1 MNSSLIPILDYAL
14 KKAKNIKN
22 KNLENQI
29 EYSQYF
35 TNIDIGQYMASLASS
50 QKIKNKNSLSIV
62 EPGIGSGI
70 LSLSLIKYALSQN
83 ENINKIDLLSFE
95 IDPYLADKTITLLN
109 ELQQNL
115 LKENIT
121 FNFTLK
127 KTNFLYY
134 QSELNCYDFAIINP
148 PYKKIKSNSD
158 LAKYLKNKNISHTN
172 LYSSFLELIITKMDY
187 NSEIISI
194 TPRSFTNGHYFND
207 FRKKIFQISHLKSIN
222 VMDSRKIFD
231 DVLQEFV
238 ICKFSTSLKS
248 LKNEV
253 EVNIVD
259 EKLHALSSNFFKEND
274 IINYHDYYKIRIPIL
289 CSTTNILETKLSDLP
304 FTVSTGPIVDFREG
318 KNFATNTPDLFSI
331 PYIFPEHFNS
341 ENMTIEWPKVN
352 IKKFNYINFDY
363 KIKNKLRAAGNYVVV
378 KRFSSKEE
386 DKRIV
391 ASLIPESVSPSYIAF
406 DNKVNYFHI
415 NKNGLDI
422 NLAKGLC
429 VYLNTET
436 FDNLFREY
444 SGSTQVNVSDLKSLP
459 YPTKDQLLKLHEIF
473 SSVKNADK
481 ALDILLQK

>member
-1 MNSSLIPILDYAL
+1 MKSSLIPILDYAL
-14 KKAKNIKN
+14 EKAKNIKN
-22 KNLENQI
+22 KNLSNQI

-35 TNIDIGQYMASLASS
+35 TSINISQYMASLASS
-50 QKIKNKNSLSIV
+50 KRIKSKNSLSIV

-70 LSLSLIKYALSQN
+70 LSLSLIKYALKQN
-83 ENINKIDLLSFE
+83 ENINKIDILAFE
-95 IDPYLADKTITLLN
+95 IDHYLANKAIALFN

-127 KTNFLYY
+127 KTNFLYN
-134 QSELNCYDFAIINP
+134 QRELNNYDFAIINP
-148 PYKKIKSNSD
+148 PYKKIKSNTD
-158 LAKYLKNKNISHTN
+158 LAKYLKYKNISYTN
-172 LYSSFLELIITKMDY
+172 LYSSFLELVITNMSS

-238 ICKFSTSLKS
+238 ICKFSTSLKP
-248 LKNEV
+248 LQNEI
-253 EVNIVD
+253 EVNIID
-259 EKLHALSSNFFKEND
+259 EKLNPLTSNFFKEND
-274 IINYHDYYKIRIPIL
+274 IINYNDYYKIRIPIL
-289 CSTTNILETKLSDLP
+289 FASSNMLKTKLNDLP

-341 ENMTIEWPKVN
+341 ENMNINWPKINV
-352 IKKFNYINFDY
+352 KKFNYINFDY
-363 KIKNKLRAAGNYVVV
+363 KIENKLRTTGNYVVV

-386 DKRIV
+386 NKRVV
-391 ASLIPESVSPSYIAF
+391 ASLIPENISPSYIAF
-406 DNKVNYFHI
+406 DNKVNYFHS
-415 NKNGLDI
+415 NKNGLDL

-429 VYLNTET
+429 IYLNTKT

-459 YPTKDQLLKLHEIF
+459 YPNKDQLLKLQEIF
-473 SSVKNADK
+473 NSVKNADK